1 MVKFVFMLDLNNAE
15 KGFWKAVMDAL
26 CCSKLMVSDGQGAT
40 EFTKII
46 LDACG
51 PIGLA
56 TILVTRL
63 TKQNQEEEDSYK
75 CAVHGNRN
83 PDFALPDTICARY

>member
-1 MVKFVFMLDLNNAE
+1 MVKFVSMLDLNNAE
-15 KGFWKAVMDAL
+15 NGFWKVVMDAL
-26 CCSKLMVSDGQGAT
+26 CCSKLMVSDGQGTT

-56 TILVTRL
+56 AILVTRL
-63 TKQNQEEEDSYK
+63 TKQNQEAEDSYK
-75 CAVHGNRN
+75 CAVHANRN